1 MSISANGAQNGI
13 VWAIEAGGTTALH
26 AYDATNVARELYNT
40 NQAGSR
46 DQFGTAIR
54 FTVPTVMNG
63 KVFVA
68 GKAEL
73 AVFGLF

>member
-1 MSISANGAQNGI
+1 MSISANGSQNGI
-13 VWAIEAGGTTALH
+13 VWAIEAGNALH

-40 NQAGSR
+40 NQSGSR
-46 DQFGTAIR
+46 DQFGTAVR

-68 GKAEL
+68 GKTEL